1 MEKEMEKEICKLT
14 TNDVDFPK
22 KLLSG
27 ATKEIYFAG
36 DITLLSGDI
45 QVVAVIGK
53 RDATNA
59 VAKNARRCGEISA
72 GCGYIVL
79 NGLAIGCDTRALE
92 GTLAAGGKCVA
103 ILPCGLDH
111 IYPKSNAA
119 LAEKILK
126 SGGCLISEY
135 PPGTAPEKWRF
146 VARDKIQ
153 AQLADKILVVDCEEK
168 SGTMHAVREGARLGK
183 KLGCISGMSGMASG
197 NRLMVEKFG
206 AEKLKGEKALKK
218 FLEEN

>member
-1 MEKEMEKEICKLT
+1 MEQEICKLT

-22 KLLSG
+22 ILLSG

-45 QVVAVIGK
+45 PVVAVIGK
-53 RDATNA
+53 RDTTDA
-59 VAKNARRCGEISA
+59 VAENAKRCGEISA
-72 GCGYIVL
+72 ECGCIVL

-92 GTLAAGGKCVA
+92 GALAAGGKCVA
-103 ILPCGLDH
+103 VLPCGLDS

-119 LAEKILK
+119 LAEKIV
-126 SGGCLISEY
+126 SEY

-153 AQLADKILVVDCEEK
+153 AQLADKILVVGCEEK

-183 KLGCISGMSGMASG
+183 KLGCIAGMSGMTSG
-197 NRLMVEKFG
+197 NRLMVDNFG
-206 AEKLKGEKALKK
+206 AEKLKGEKALKT
-218 FLEEN
+218 FLEKN